1 MKKILLIAGILT
13 FSSASAQSIDT
24 FWVKPIP
31 PKAKNHSLNSPGT
44 YLVNP
49 SQNLIGNSLLLN
61 TLPNGNKVY
70 ALPQDNM
77 PCIVP
82 ETSHYNMPTVRP
94 EIPLYTIPN
103 PAYPS
108 PAKPGVITQDQ
119 LNKLLEKY
127 NKGELRFP

>member
-1 MKKILLIAGILT
+1 MKSIFLLFAVAT
-13 FSSASAQSIDT
+13 FSFASAQTDT

-31 PKAKNHSLNSPGT
+31 PKVKDYSSKLPQT

-49 SQNLIGNSLLLN
+49 PQNLISNSRLLN
-61 TLPNGNKVY
+61 ALPNGNKVY

-82 ETSHYNMPTVRP
+82 DMSQYTTPVLKP
-94 EIPLYTIPN
+94 DVPLYTIPN
-103 PAYPS
+103 PAYPP
-108 PAKPGVITQDQ
+108 PARPGIVTQDE

-127 NKGELRFP
+127 KQQHK